1 MNALTYVFCVELR
14 TRIMQKAVLH
24 QLFAVSIIIEL
35 NISIHVKDDKV
46 NGLWNMSASQNNTTM
61 F

>member
-46 NGLWNMSASQNNTTM
+46 NGL
-61 F
+61 